1 MGQGNAS
8 AVPERSTWDHRAA
21 VSVDRGKATLTMA
34 LLFHLRVTL
43 KRIKFSH
50 SCLSAED
57 VADELFLSGPGVLT
71 CSKSCGAGGAL
82 PGPGGTCSP
91 SSPAGVRL
99 GQSPSPRQDP
109 GRRSPPCGEPGLQTH
124 AGSTALVVN

>member
-1 MGQGNAS
+1 M
-8 AVPERSTWDHRAA
+8 RDHRAA
-21 VSVDRGKATLTMA
+21 VSVDPGKATLTTA
-34 LLFHLRVTL
+34 LLFYLRVTL

-82 PGPGGTCSP
+82 PGPGGDLLSQQPCRGATGAEP
-91 SSPAGVRL
+91 EPTAGPRPQVSSLR
-99 GQSPSPRQDP
+99 
-109 GRRSPPCGEPGLQTH
+109 
-124 AGSTALVVN
+124 